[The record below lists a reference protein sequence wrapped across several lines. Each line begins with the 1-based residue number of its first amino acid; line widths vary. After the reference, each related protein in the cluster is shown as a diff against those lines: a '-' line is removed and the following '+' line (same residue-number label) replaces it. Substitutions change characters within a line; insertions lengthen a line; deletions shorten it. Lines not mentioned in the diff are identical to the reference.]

1 MQSQGL
7 TAPFRV
13 ADHRHANE
21 NEVMGERMYAKTL
34 MGTVITIATLSA
46 AVAAERQIA
55 TVARITGNAVVSK
68 GAQYVP
74 GTEGMA
80 LTVGQRV
87 MSLADST
94 VVIQFNDGCRY
105 TLEENKLV
113 TMEDVSPC
121 VLTKGVAL
129 APPPPSSV
137 VPAVVAAPVAAAAN
151 LAWVP
156 LAAVGAVA
164 VAGAVADTG
173 DDGNVVPTPISP

>member
-1 MQSQGL
+1 MYTKALLG
-7 TAPFRV
+7 TA
-13 ADHRHANE
+13 
-21 NEVMGERMYAKTL
+21 
-34 MGTVITIATLSA
+34 ITAAALSA
-46 AVAAERQIA
+46 AICSAAAAEKQIA

-87 MSLADST
+87 MSLEDST

-105 TLEENKLV
+105 TVEENKLV
-113 TMEDVSPC
+113 TMENMSPC

-129 APPPPSSV
+129 APPPPATVPPV
-137 VPAVVAAPVAAAAN
+137 VPVPIAAAAVPVAS

-156 LAAVGAVA
+156 LAAAGLVA
-164 VAGAVADTG
+164 VAGATFDSDPDNPDNNA
-173 DDGNVVPTPISP
+173 PPPISNE

>member
-1 MQSQGL
+1 
-7 TAPFRV
+7 
-13 ADHRHANE
+13 
-21 NEVMGERMYAKTL
+21 MYAKAL
-34 MGTVITIATLSA
+34 LGTVVTIAALS
-46 AVAAERQIA
+46 VAAADERQIA

-105 TLEENKLV
+105 TVEENKLV
-113 TMEDVSPC
+113 TMEDLSPC

-129 APPPPSSV
+129 APPPPASV
-137 VPAVVAAPVAAAAN
+137 APAVVAAPVAAAAS

-156 LAAVGAVA
+156 AAAVGLVA
-164 VAGAVADTG
+164 IAGATFDTDG
-173 DDGNVVPTPISP
+173 DDNVTPPPISQ

>member
-1 MQSQGL
+1 
-7 TAPFRV
+7 
-13 ADHRHANE
+13 
-21 NEVMGERMYAKTL
+21 MYAKTL
-34 MGTVITIATLSA
+34 IGTAITIVALSA
-46 AVAAERQIA
+46 AAAAEKQIA
-55 TVARITGNAVVSK
+55 TVARINGNAVVSQ

-80 LTVGQRV
+80 LNVGQRV

-113 TMEDVSPC
+113 TMEDMSPC

-129 APPPPSSV
+129 APPPPAAA
-137 VPAVVAAPVAAAAN
+137 VPAVVATPAAGAAS

-156 LAAVGAVA
+156 LAAVGLVA
-164 VAGAVADTG
+164 IMGATFDTG
-173 DDGNVVPTPISP
+173 GGGGVIPPPPISP

>member
-1 MQSQGL
+1 MYTKALLG
-7 TAPFRV
+7 TA
-13 ADHRHANE
+13 
-21 NEVMGERMYAKTL
+21 
-34 MGTVITIATLSA
+34 ITAAALSA
-46 AVAAERQIA
+46 AICSAAAAEKQIA

-87 MSLADST
+87 MSLEDST

-105 TLEENKLV
+105 TVEENKLV
-113 TMEDVSPC
+113 TMEDMSPC

-129 APPPPSSV
+129 APPPPAAV
-137 VPAVVAAPVAAAAN
+137 APVPIAAAAVPAVAS

-156 LAAVGAVA
+156 LAAAGLVA
-164 VAGAVADTG
+164 VAGAAFDSDSDNNVAAA
-173 DDGNVVPTPISP
+173 ISP

>member
-1 MQSQGL
+1 
-7 TAPFRV
+7 
-13 ADHRHANE
+13 
-21 NEVMGERMYAKTL
+21 MYVKTL
-34 MGTVITIATLSA
+34 IGTVITIAALSV

-74 GTEGMA
+74 GSEGMA

-113 TMEDVSPC
+113 TMEDMSPC

-129 APPPPSSV
+129 APPPPAAV
-137 VPAVVAAPVAAAAN
+137 VPAVAAVPVAAAAN

-156 LAAVGAVA
+156 LAAAGLVA
-164 VAGAVADTG
+164 ITAVADPG
-173 DDGNVVPTPISP
+173 DDDNRTPEPISQ